1 MKTVYDVQ
9 QLLKQFGTII
19 YTGDRKADLMLMHDE
34 LRELFQANVIEP
46 IAFQSAALV
55 IKKEISEIEKNE
67 RF

>member
-46 IAFQSAALV
+46 IEFQLAALV
-55 IKKEISEIEKNE
+55 IKKEIGEIEKNE

>member
-19 YTGDRKADLMLMHDE
+19 YTGDRKADLMLLHDE

-46 IAFQSAALV
+46 TKFQSAVLV
-55 IKKEISEIEKNE
+55 IKKEISEIEKKE
-67 RF
+67 R

>member
-9 QLLKQFGTII
+9 QLLKKFGTII

-46 IAFQSAALV
+46 TEFQSAALL
-55 IKKEISEIEKNE
+55 IKREINAIEQKE
-67 RF
+67 RY

>member
-34 LRELFQANVIEP
+34 LRELFQANVIAP
-46 IAFQSAALV
+46 IEFQSAALV
-55 IKKEISEIEKNE
+55 IKREIGEIEKNE